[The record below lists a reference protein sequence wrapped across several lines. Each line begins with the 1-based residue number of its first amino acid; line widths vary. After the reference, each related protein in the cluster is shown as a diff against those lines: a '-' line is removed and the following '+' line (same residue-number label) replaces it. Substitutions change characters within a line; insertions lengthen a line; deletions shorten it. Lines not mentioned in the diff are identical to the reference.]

1 MGWMPAALPVAGL
14 SIYSLAIP
22 MRVKFKH
29 ALAERVGAE
38 PIIVRLELAN
48 HVVGH
53 GEAQPRTYVTGESH
67 ADVLQT
73 IQDVFVP
80 ILLEL
85 RPTCF
90 GDAIEAAANLPVTS
104 PDGRP
109 ITAARAAV
117 EIALLDAY
125 SRAFDR
131 SFASVAG
138 YLEESR
144 IGSPGS
150 TAMARFGII
159 ISSMDPRKIKSF
171 VTRMRLARIRYFKL
185 KVGDADD
192 DARLKATVRA
202 LGRKL
207 TADKIVLAV
216 DANAAWT
223 LDEATE
229 KLRAWEHLPI
239 AYVEQPLA
247 KDAGKDWGQL
257 ARRTSLPL
265 MPDESLVTPDDAEA
279 MIVQQAA
286 GWFNIRIAKNGGLLP
301 ALQLAV
307 LARRHGIAVRLGCM
321 VGETSILSAAGR
333 WFLQSVPDVRFAE
346 GNFGKFLL
354 KDDVVAR
361 PLRFSFGG
369 RWRPM
374 TGPGLGIEVDPARL
388 ERLALT
394 APIHVPF

>member
-1 MGWMPAALPVAGL
+1 MRAAIPVAGL

-67 ADVLQT
+67 ADVLET
-73 IQDVFVP
+73 IQSVFVP

-90 GDAIEAAANLPVTS
+90 GDAIEAAANLPIMRA
-104 PDGRP
+104 DGRP

-125 SRAFDR
+125 SRAFGR
-131 SFASVAG
+131 SLASVAG
-138 YLEESR
+138 YLEETR
-144 IGSPGS
+144 LGPPGS
-150 TAMARFGII
+150 AATARFGVV
-159 ISSMDPRKIKSF
+159 ISSMDPRRIKSF
-171 VTRMRLARIRYFKL
+171 VRKTRLARIRHFKL

-192 DARLKATVRA
+192 DARLEATVRA

-207 TADKIVLAV
+207 TAGKIALVV

-223 LDEATE
+223 LGEATE
-229 KLRAWEHLPI
+229 KLRAWQHLPI
-239 AYVEQPLA
+239 TCVEQPLA

-257 ARRTSLPL
+257 AQETSLPL
-265 MPDESLVTPDDAEA
+265 MPDESLVTADDAEA
-279 MIVQQAA
+279 MIVLQAA
-286 GWFNIRIAKNGGLLP
+286 RWFNIRIAKNGGLLP

-333 WFLQSVPDVRFAE
+333 WFLQAVPDGRFAE
-346 GNFGKFLL
+346 GSFGRFLL
-354 KDDVVAR
+354 KEDVVAR

-369 RWRPM
+369 RWWPM
-374 TGPGLGIEVDPARL
+374 MGPGLGIEVDPARL
-388 ERLALT
+388 DRLALT
-394 APIHVPF
+394 APTHVPF

>member
-1 MGWMPAALPVAGL
+1 MRPMPAAVPVAGL
-14 SIYSLAIP
+14 SVYSLAIP

-48 HVVGH
+48 RVVGH

-67 ADVLQT
+67 ADVLKT
-73 IQDVFVP
+73 IQEVFVP
-80 ILLEL
+80 ILLDL

-90 GDAIEAAANLPVTS
+90 GDAIEAAANLPIIGPT
-104 PDGRP
+104 GRP

-125 SRAFDR
+125 SRAFGR
-131 SFASVAG
+131 SIASVAG
-138 YLEESR
+138 YLEDTWL
-144 IGSPGS
+144 GPPGS
-150 TAMARFGII
+150 TATARFGVVV
-159 ISSMDPRKIKSF
+159 SSIDPRRIKSF
-171 VTRMRLARIRYFKL
+171 VWKTRLAGICHYKL
-185 KVGDADD
+185 KVGDPDD
-192 DARLKATVRA
+192 DARLDATVRA

-207 TADKIVLAV
+207 TDGKIALVV

-223 LDEATE
+223 LDQATE
-229 KLRAWEHLPI
+229 KLRAWQRLPI
-239 AYVEQPLA
+239 TCVEQPLA
-247 KDAGKDWGQL
+247 RDAGKEWGEL

-286 GWFNIRIAKNGGLLP
+286 GWFNIRIAKNGGLIP
-301 ALQLAV
+301 ALQLAGV
-307 LARRHGIAVRLGCM
+307 AQRHGIAVRLGCM

-333 WFLQSVPDVRFAE
+333 WFLQAVPDVRFAE
-346 GNFGKFLL
+346 GSFGRFLL
-354 KDDVVAR
+354 TDDVVAR
-361 PLRFSFGG
+361 SLRFSFAG

-374 TGPGLGIEVDPARL
+374 TGPGLGIEVEQERL

-394 APIHVPF
+394 EPTRVPF

>member
-1 MGWMPAALPVAGL
+1 MRPMLAAVPVAGL
-14 SIYSLAIP
+14 TIYSLAIP
-22 MRVKFKH
+22 LRVKFKH
-29 ALAERVGAE
+29 ALAERIGSE

-53 GEAQPRTYVTGESH
+53 GEAQPRTYVTGESN
-67 ADVLQT
+67 ADVLKT

-90 GDAIEAAANLPVTS
+90 GDAIEAAANLPIVA

-125 SRAFDR
+125 SRAFGR
-131 SFASVAG
+131 SLASVAG
-138 YLEESR
+138 YLEETHL
-144 IGSPGS
+144 GQPGS
-150 TAMARFGII
+150 TSTARFGVV
-159 ISSMDPRKIKSF
+159 ISSMDPGRIQSLVRK
-171 VTRMRLARIRYFKL
+171 TRWARIGHFKL

-192 DARLKATVRA
+192 GARLDATVRA
-202 LGRKL
+202 LDRKL
-207 TADKIVLAV
+207 TNGKVTLVL

-229 KLRAWEHLPI
+229 KLRAWQHLPI
-239 AYVEQPLA
+239 TCVEQPLA
-247 KDAGKDWGQL
+247 KDAGKDWGEL

-301 ALQLAV
+301 SLQLAV

-333 WFLQSVPDVRFAE
+333 WFLQPVPGVRFAE
-346 GNFGKFLL
+346 GSFGRFLL
-354 KDDVVAR
+354 KDDVVSR
-361 PLRFSFGG
+361 SLRFGFGG

-374 TGPGLGIEVDPARL
+374 TGPGLGIDVEQERL

-394 APIHVPF
+394 APTHVPF